1 MTESD
6 FSGKIGFA
14 FLGPETAPN
23 CPKSRFRPFF
33 SGFFFG
39 WKWLKMK
46 ALSGATHFAKTVYR
60 GKPGHNQ
67 SDCRFL

>member
-33 SGFFFG
+33 SGFFF
-39 WKWLKMK
+39 WLEV
-46 ALSGATHFAKTVYR
+46 AENEST
-60 GKPGHNQ
+60 
-67 SDCRFL
+67 